1 MSYKATIDKV
11 RCYAM
16 GSASNYEKGQVNS
29 EYNIVNLT
37 RRVTDRSF
45 LSKDKRQASA
55 DDPQP
60 TALVNISSGGDTIKF
75 NPAVYTIYG
84 YHVEIEDDYL
94 ITDLNL
100 SQSITYN
107 LYIGLV
113 FLVDDKLLAANQ
125 TTPDQLDGVVF
136 DILRS
141 DENPPYSHYLLVGS
155 VAYDTKDGWKFTPN
169 PGILVKFT
177 FDEIGDDDGYSIYD
191 IFAKRYQTKT
201 YGSLSIRSASDFS
214 EVPRYADEDPSINVG
229 YSINYD
235 PINYSNPT
243 IISSEGNVLGELTP
257 SNISI
262 TNGVITNELVNSD
275 RSTRITSSGLTSSN
289 GTITN
294 LDSTNAEIEN
304 LKAYNITA
312 KHNAFSAN
320 YSDLQEPATISGF
333 RVWNAVYNDLAEFYK
348 KDPHCPELVEGDLI
362 KVEEGEYY
370 TRFEPLDDPYLVVGI
385 YSPNYGFILG
395 GSPTEGD
402 LATQHGGYIPVAL
415 SGRVKVKVTTDKR
428 CKVHKGDLLVPSTVA
443 GGVRSV
449 NPHDK
454 LKRKYVGCIIGKA
467 LEDGNPG
474 DVILAQVMRA

>member
-16 GSASNYEKGQVNS
+16 GSAVNYEKGQVNS

-60 TALVNISSGGDTIKF
+60 TALVNISSGGDTIRY

-84 YHVEIEDDYL
+84 YHVEIESDYI
-94 ITDLNL
+94 ITDLTL
-100 SQSITYN
+100 DQSQIYN
-107 LYIGLV
+107 IYIGLV
-113 FLVDDKLLAANQ
+113 FLVEDKLLAANQ
-125 TTPDQLDGVVF
+125 TTSDVLDGVVF
-136 DILRS
+136 DILP
-141 DENPPYSHYLLVGS
+141 EGTLPEYSHYLLVGS
-155 VAYDTKDGWKFTPN
+155 VAYAGGEGGWKFTPN

-191 IFAKRYQTKT
+191 IFAKRYQTKI

-214 EVPRYADEDPSINVG
+214 EVPRYADEDEGAG
-229 YSINYD
+229 YWINY
-235 PINYSNPT
+235 NSTYTNPT
-243 IISSEGNVLGELTP
+243 IISSEGSLLGELTP
-257 SNISI
+257 NNITI
-262 TNGVITNELVNSD
+262 TNAVISNELSNSD
-275 RSTRITSSGLTSSN
+275 KSTRITSSGIISSK
-289 GTITN
+289 GSIDN
-294 LDSTNAEIEN
+294 LESNNSEIEN

-312 KHNAFSAN
+312 KHDPFSSN
-320 YSDLQEPATISGF
+320 YSGLQGPATISGF

-348 KDPHCPELVEGDLI
+348 KDPNCPELEEGDLI
-362 KVEEGEYY
+362 KVSSDDTY
-370 TRFEPLDDPYLVVGI
+370 TKFESDDDPYLVIGI

-395 GSPTEGD
+395 GNPNESNLSNQMD
-402 LATQHGGYIPVAL
+402 KYIPVAL
-415 SGRVKVKVTTDKR
+415 SGRVKVKITTDKR
-428 CKVHKGDLLVPSTVA
+428 CKVHRGDLLVPA
-443 GGVRSV
+443 PNEGGVRSV

-454 LKRKYVGCIIGKA
+454 LKRKYLGCIIGKA
-467 LEDGNPG
+467 LEDGNSG